1 MDEQGSFSEMKPLY
15 MERLLSKGPDGRN
28 GETKNKKEMDRA
40 TERNSG
46 RTQCVNHGVQNTVE
60 EA

>member
-1 MDEQGSFSEMKPLY
+1 MKPLY

-46 RTQCVNHGVQNTVE
+46 RTQCVNHGVQKTVE